1 MTLERRHAMKRTLP
15 LVAAGLAALTL
26 TGLAHGWWVV
36 GHGVIAEAAVTGL
49 PDEIPAFFR
58 ESGKQLAHLA
68 GDPDRWKNPKA
79 PHLRAAESPDHFLD
93 LENFQGKHLP
103 TGRWKAI
110 ALLQEL
116 KQDPEKTGMLP
127 YAIMENY
134 ERLCCAFRDYR
145 EAPDEPAV
153 RAKCIVYAGIL
164 AHLTGDCAMPLHA
177 TRDYD
182 GRMGADGAI
191 EQKGIH
197 ARIDA
202 FPERNGL
209 TAEEMSR
216 GLKAGAVEDV
226 WPRVLEALQ
235 ESHGQ
240 VDRCYE
246 LDKAGAFEKST
257 DEGRKFILGRCR
269 VAAQFTEDLWYS
281 AWQRSAKM
289 PKPY

>member
-1 MTLERRHAMKRTLP
+1 MKRP
-15 LVAAGLAALTL
+15 LYFVAASLAAIIVPN
-26 TGLAHGWWVV
+26 LAHGWWVI
-36 GHGVIAEAAVTGL
+36 GHGTIAEAAVAGL
-49 PDEIPAFFR
+49 PDDVPVFFR

-68 GDPDRWKNPKA
+68 GDPDRWKNREA

-93 LENFQGKHLP
+93 MENFHGKDLP
-103 TGRWKAI
+103 ANRWKAI
-110 ALLQEL
+110 ILLQEL
-116 KQDPEKTGMLP
+116 KEDPEKTGMLP
-127 YAIMENY
+127 YAILENY

-145 EAPDEPAV
+145 ETPNEPAV

-164 AHLTGDCAMPLHA
+164 AHLTGDCAMPLHT

-182 GRMGADGAI
+182 GRKGADGAF

-216 GLKAGAVEDV
+216 GLKATPVENA
-226 WPRVLEALQ
+226 WPRVLDALKEA
-235 ESHGQ
+235 HGQ
-240 VDRCYE
+240 IDRSYE
-246 LDKAGAFEKST
+246 LDKSGAFEKST
-257 DEGRKFILGRCR
+257 DQGREFIVGRCR
-269 VAAQFTEDLWYS
+269 AGAQLTEDLWYG
-281 AWQRSAKM
+281 AWQQSAKM